1 MLKPVTP
8 KGNVGL
14 YKRKQLNWIQLT
26 RQWGE
31 REREVDTIVEN
42 FTVRPTLKII
52 LGIIIS
58 TEGLKPPISYRLK
71 LSTGPPTS
79 EIPRNAMRGLSNGAN
94 ARGECFECQLTGGA
108 SIGGCFLDIFA
119 GFSQ

>member
-1 MLKPVTP
+1 M
-8 KGNVGL
+8 
-14 YKRKQLNWIQLT
+14 T

-31 REREVDTIVEN
+31 REREFDTIVEN

-119 GFSQ
+119 GFSNEIRKQTGTFQES